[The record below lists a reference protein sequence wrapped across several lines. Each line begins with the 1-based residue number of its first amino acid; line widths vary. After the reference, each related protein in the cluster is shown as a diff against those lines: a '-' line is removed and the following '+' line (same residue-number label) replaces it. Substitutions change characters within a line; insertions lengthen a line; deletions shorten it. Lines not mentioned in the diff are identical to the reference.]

1 MGQLEL
7 RADQRN
13 ARAKNESSGE
23 MYVFASNQIKC
34 SRCGIVPKRQDSF
47 FYKHPSIIYDVQNN
61 RVGVCKDC
69 MTKIYEDNLA
79 LYDDAYLAIQRWCA
93 EFNYY
98 YSQDAA
104 EQLCENKNFSVGNY
118 LRLLNASHKGK
129 TFADSYQELKP
140 KEQSAPKE
148 ISVARTSKWSIEDRK
163 NRDNVI
169 NLVGFDPFADGGYTD
184 EQLKFLYNTSAGYL
198 TEAVEQDPHKLQS
211 IIMMVK
217 TFLQLDTVDRLI
229 NEQFASP
236 TPDASIISTF
246 TNMKDKLNSSIIKIA
261 NENGFSEKT
270 SGKSMQGSNT
280 LSARMQQM
288 YNAHFELSKVN
299 IHDVKMAESYREI
312 AAMNAHA
319 LVNEMNLTGDDYAR
333 LCADQ
338 RAFVAE
344 LQETQEAT
352 EEENRLLRIRVKDL
366 EKQIKATKK

>member
-7 RADQRN
+7 RADQRV
-13 ARAKNESSGE
+13 ARSKNELAGE
-23 MYVFASNQIKC
+23 MYIFASNQIKC
-34 SRCGIVPKRQDSF
+34 SRCGIVPKRPDSM
-47 FYKHPSIIYDVQNN
+47 FYKHSSVIYDAQNN
-61 RVGVCKDC
+61 RVHVCKDC
-69 MTKIYEDNLA
+69 MNKIYDDYA
-79 LYDDAYLAIQRWCA
+79 SLYDDKYVAIQHFCA

-104 EQLCENKNFSVGNY
+104 ETLCENNKFTVGNY
-118 LRLLNASHKGK
+118 LRILNTSYKGK
-129 TFADSYQELKP
+129 TFSDSYQELKP
-140 KEQSAPKE
+140 KVSSAPKE
-148 ISVARTSKWSIEDRK
+148 VSPARTFKWSIEDRK
-163 NRDNVI
+163 NKDNVV
-169 NLVGFDPFADGGYTD
+169 NLIGYDPFADGGYTD

-198 TEAVEQDPHKLQS
+198 TESVEQDPHKLQS

-236 TPDASIISTF
+236 TPDASLIATF
-246 TNMKDKLNSSIIKIA
+246 TGMKDKLNSSIIKIA

-288 YNAHFELSKVN
+288 YNAHFEISKVN
-299 IHDVKMAESYREI
+299 IRDVKMAESYREI

-344 LQETQEAT
+344 LQETQEQT
-352 EEENRLLRIRVKDL
+352 EEDNRLLRIRIKDL
-366 EKQIKATKK
+366 EKQIKTMKK